1 MFFDQLSAVEILEE
15 PFRLIGLRKIPFK
28 VKLLLNVL
36 ELSGIVTKAGGTCRL
51 TRRGIK
57 EVYKSVMN
65 YVVEVPVKATGVFME
80 ICKLSSY
87 PGKILIK

>member
-36 ELSGIVTKAGGTCRL
+36 ELSGIVTKAGGTYR
-51 TRRGIK
+51 
-57 EVYKSVMN
+57 
-65 YVVEVPVKATGVFME
+65 
-80 ICKLSSY
+80 
-87 PGKILIK
+87 